1 MMCISYQL
9 QILITAANG
18 QPPNEKVNQ
27 DLERQVQ
34 LCKESSTQALVLG
47 HFTDC
52 APYTV
57 EALLLHCYI
66 EYFAAVDTAIGPW
79 AFLATVIRIALR
91 MGYHRDGSHSDQI
104 TVYQA
109 EMRRRVWTIL
119 TQMDTMTSSQ
129 IGLPR
134 MIKETM
140 SDTKEPSNLLDEDLY
155 EEMTVLP
162 PPRPAPIVARIYGAV
177 AKNRLLTVQ
186 CMISETT
193 SSPWPSSYG
202 EVMKLDRL
210 LRDTYANFPP
220 SLHVKPMDQC
230 MFDDPGDI
238 IRRGLLK
245 LVYWKLTVLL
255 HRRYL
260 LQARTDNRFAYS
272 RKMCLDAAVETL
284 LMQQML
290 DQETHP
296 GGRMYQDRW
305 KLSSPL
311 IKQEFLLATTILCLD
326 VDQDLKLEVTSGK
339 HHLVD
344 LDARNRAL
352 AVLEVSLGIWSDRF
366 YRATSE
372 EARKAIAAITLVL
385 IKAGKIPSTSDSGVL
400 IPAVS
405 SSAIQAD
412 QAPAASQSMPAAF
425 VNNISTSNP
434 MQTVDVNVFDDL
446 NMDFNMV
453 SNTSAE
459 PAFVSPGTDIFRT
472 SGIFLIRGSTWMIF
486 WERIL
491 TYLRTCR

>member
-18 QPPNEKVNQ
+18 QPPDEYLN
-27 DLERQVQ
+27 LELQRQVQ
-34 LCKESSTQALVLG
+34 VCRESSTQALVLG

-57 EALLLHCYI
+57 EALLLHSYI
-66 EYFAAVDTAIGPW
+66 EYFAAVDTVIGPW
-79 AFLATVIRIALR
+79 AFFAFVIRIALR

-109 EMRRRVWTIL
+109 EMRRRVWTII
-119 TQMDTMTSSQ
+119 TQMDTMMSSQ

-140 SDTKEPSNLLDEDLY
+140 ADTKEPSNLLDEDLF
-155 EEMTVLP
+155 EEMTILP
-162 PPRPAPIVARIYGAV
+162 APRPAPVVARVYGAV

-186 CMISETT
+186 CMISEIT

-202 EVMKLDRL
+202 EVMKLDKL
-210 LRDTYANFPP
+210 LRDTYAGFPP
-220 SLHVKPMDQC
+220 ALHVKPLDQC
-230 MFDDPGDI
+230 MFDDAGDI
-238 IRRGLLK
+238 VRRGLLK

-260 LQARTDNRFAYS
+260 LQARTDSRFAYS

-311 IKQEFLLATTILCLD
+311 IKQEFLLATTVLCLD
-326 VDQDLKLEVTSGK
+326 VDQDLKLEATSGK
-339 HHLVD
+339 QHLVD
-344 LDARNRAL
+344 VEARSRAL
-352 AVLEVSLGIWSDRF
+352 EVLQVSLGIWSDRF

-372 EARKAIAAITLVL
+372 EAKKAIAAITLVL
-385 IKAGKIPSTSDSGVL
+385 TKAGKLTTTSEGALLGSKISAGHIETNQATTATSSGDTANYAM
-400 IPAVS
+400 PEAPDF
-405 SSAIQAD
+405 SA
-412 QAPAASQSMPAAF
+412 F
-425 VNNISTSNP
+425 N
-434 MQTVDVNVFDDL
+434 DL
-446 NMDFNMV
+446 NVDFNMV
-453 SNTSAE
+453 RSILAH
-459 PAFVSPGTDIFRT
+459 SPGFDQ
-472 SGIFLIRGSTWMIF
+472 
-486 WERIL
+486 
-491 TYLRTCR
+491 Y